1 MERME
6 KNFIYN
12 ATYQVLILLIPFLT
26 TPYLART
33 IGVKGVGIYSYTYSI
48 VNYFMMFALLGMNT
62 YGNREISKISD
73 NNEKLNKTFSSIYF
87 LQVILTVCVSLIYIM
102 YILFFNKEYM
112 LINIIQILYVVSVAF
127 DINWFFCGMQEFK
140 ITVTRSGIIKII
152 TFLLI
157 ITFVKNENDLW
168 KYILILAMSTFLNQL
183 ILWFFINGRVKIVK
197 VKMKDIVKHIKPT
210 LILFIPVIATSVFK
224 IMDKIMIGR
233 IISVNEVGYYENAEK
248 MLNIILSLVSALG
261 TVTLPQMTYLFANK
275 EMKKYNII
283 LSKSLEFVLFIV
295 FPVIFGFWAI
305 SDDLINIYLGSA
317 FFKTSVLLNILAIS
331 LLFTPIANIIRMQIL
346 IPQSKDREYIIAVIL
361 GAIFNFLFNIILINK
376 FDSIGA
382 AIATVIAEFI
392 VFLIEYLFTMQ
403 YIEVKKIISQM
414 LRFCIS
420 AMVMYIIIGAIAKKI
435 DNIYLRLTI
444 EILIGGIVYI
454 SLNYKYIYMYIKE
467 KIQHSN
473 VH

>member
-1 MERME
+1 MERMK

-73 NNEKLNKTFSSIYF
+73 DNEKLNKTFSSIYF
-87 LQVILTVCVSLIYIM
+87 LQVILTICVSVIYIM

-112 LINIIQILYVVSVAF
+112 FINIIQILYVVSVAF

-183 ILWFFINGRVKIVK
+183 ILWFFINGRVKIVR
-197 VKMKDIVKHIKPT
+197 VRMKDIVKHIKPT

-224 IMDKIMIGR
+224 IMDKIMIGK

-261 TVTLPQMTYLFANK
+261 TVTLPQMTYLFTNK
-275 EMKKYNII
+275 EMKKYNTI
-283 LSKSLEFVLFIV
+283 LSKSLKFVLFIV

-305 SDDLINIYLGSA
+305 SSDLINIYLGSA
-317 FFKTSVLLNILAIS
+317 FNKTSVLLNILAIS

-346 IPQSKDREYIIAVIL
+346 IPQSKDKEYIIAVIL
-361 GAIFNFLFNIILINK
+361 GAIFNFIFNIILINK
-376 FDSIGA
+376 FNSIGA

-392 VFLIEYLFTMQ
+392 VFLIEYLFTMK
-403 YIEVKKIISQM
+403 YIEMKKILLSM

-420 AMVMYIIIGAIAKKI
+420 AMIMYIVICAIAKEI
-435 DNIYLRLTI
+435 DNVYLRLII
-444 EILIGGIVYI
+444 EIIVGVIVYI
-454 SLNYKYIYMYIKE
+454 SLNYKNIYKYIKE
-467 KIQHSN
+467 KI
-473 VH
+473 